1 MGSLSD
7 LINPIILSPTFI
19 LGRNLC
25 SLFMVVLYGAI
36 VFWTYRDAQR
46 RGAMGWFWALVVAIF
61 FPVFPYPGLI
71 IYLIARPAESVDD
84 ARERDLEIRAKEA
97 ALDRDYEVCPACYKP
112 VDNDFLICPSCMKK
126 LRKSCIECGR
136 ALKLPWTVCPYCKT
150 KQ

>member
-1 MGSLSD
+1 MGSLTE
-7 LINPIILSPTFI
+7 LINPIIQNPTFI

-25 SLFMVVLYGAI
+25 WLFMVVLYGAI
-36 VFWTYRDAQR
+36 VFWTYRDAVR

-71 IYLIARPAESVDD
+71 IYLIARPAESAEDV
-84 ARERDLEIRAKEA
+84 RERELEIRAKEA

-112 VDNDFLICPSCMKK
+112 VDKEFLICPSCMKK
-126 LRKSCIECGR
+126 LRKSCVECGR
-136 ALKLPWTVCPYCKT
+136 ALNLPWTVCPYCKT